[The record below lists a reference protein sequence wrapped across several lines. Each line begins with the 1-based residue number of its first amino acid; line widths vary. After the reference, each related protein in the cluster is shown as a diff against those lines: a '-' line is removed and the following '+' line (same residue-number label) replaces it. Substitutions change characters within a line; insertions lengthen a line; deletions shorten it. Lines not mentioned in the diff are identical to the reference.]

1 MRMTEDEYQT
11 MRLNQKNKGLEA
23 KKSKSD
29 ATVADSVKNQ
39 I

>member
-23 KKSKSD
+23 KKVKS
-29 ATVADSVKNQ
+29 NER
-39 I
+39 